1 MMKYRKIEYLVHT
14 ELLRLY
20 QFCLLHSG
28 SYTHMFVKQPT
39 DLTMTSKD
47 IKLRALL
54 TNPFPTSYRLTN
66 DGWHVKTIGNGDV
79 VLIKALKKGR

>member
-1 MMKYRKIEYLVHT
+1 
-14 ELLRLY
+14 
-20 QFCLLHSG
+20 
-28 SYTHMFVKQPT
+28 MFVKQPT